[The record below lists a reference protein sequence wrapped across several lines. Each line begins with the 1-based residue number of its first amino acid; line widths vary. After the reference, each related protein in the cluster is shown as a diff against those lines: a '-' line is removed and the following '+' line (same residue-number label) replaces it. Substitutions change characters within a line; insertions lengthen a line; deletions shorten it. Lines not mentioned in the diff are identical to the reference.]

1 MPLLNDDS
9 SLLIIALIALLICFA
24 LDLLTKEEAK
34 AEPLKRAEKDSAQI
48 YMSGDLALAD
58 TIACREDNLFLYRI
72 KPNPFVDSVAL
83 KYNLGKSSD
92 VQISVFN
99 DRLDL
104 IERNFFRKQ
113 TAGAHNYVF
122 KDCELPEGSYFIKIE
137 ACGKVLVERIV
148 KLLYE

>member
-1 MPLLNDDS
+1 MLLLNDDS
-9 SLLIIALIALLICFA
+9 NLLIIALIALLICFA

-34 AEPLKRAEKDSAQI
+34 AEPLPRGGNDSAEVA
-48 YMSGDLALAD
+48 MSGDLAFAD
-58 TIACREDNLFLYRI
+58 SIACAEDNLLLYRI
-72 KPNPFVDSVAL
+72 KPNPFVDSVTL
-83 KYNLGKSSD
+83 RYSLGKPSD

-104 IERNFFRKQ
+104 IERNVYRKQ
-113 TAGAHNYVF
+113 APGSHNYVF

-137 ACGKVLVERIV
+137 ACGKALVERIV